1 MVSLFVLL
9 PCAQGQ
15 EADDGSQV
23 QRSRLLIGNGL
34 QGGDLVALSLI
45 EPDENKVELTVLPNE
60 SANALRDRLVAGI
73 NASAEASLLVVASAG
88 GTGEILLHG
97 KTKGEDIA
105 VYFDTSGADVLKE
118 ELIHRAV
125 PANEQMIPGYVKDSG
140 YNNSSFAVNVIHQG
154 EWFLNADPGQGGGTV
169 LNAVDGNYSSEI
181 EDGDPPLIDAS
192 GWNAGIHRVGIRFSD
207 EFGDWSGI
215 RWFYVEVVDP
225 TSVEAEPEGRP
236 EVADL
241 TVSPGFLP
249 EMRTWSR

>member
-1 MVSLFVLL
+1 MLL

-23 QRSRLLIGNGL
+23 QRPRLLLGNGL
-34 QGGDLVALSLI
+34 QGGDHVALSLI

-154 EWFLNADPGQGGGTV
+154 EWFLNADSGQGLGTV
-169 LNAVDGNYSSEI
+169 LNAEDGNYSSEI
-181 EDGDPPLIDAS
+181 EDGDPPLMRVDGVPESTGWGYDFRMSSVTGREFAGLCRGGGS
-192 GWNAGIHRVGIRFSD
+192 GFRRGGAGGQ
-207 EFGDWSGI
+207 
-215 RWFYVEVVDP
+215 
-225 TSVEAEPEGRP
+225 TGR
-236 EVADL
+236 
-241 TVSPGFLP
+241 S
-249 EMRTWSR
+249 